1 MGTRSETKFVPDV
14 YLFSSFEQRLALL
27 QGLLDTDGEYCDG
40 RLAFSSAS
48 ERLRDAVRF
57 LVESLGGTARIGV
70 RSEPKYTYKGEQRVG
85 QPSYRLSIAM
95 PAGIRPFRARR
106 GYVDR
111 PKFQP
116 ARHIESIEP
125 EGEAEV
131 ICISVDAP
139 DQLYVTE
146 HCIVTHNTLAS
157 LMCHDPAR
165 GPCVVVAPKSTR
177 AVWLGWMRR
186 LWPETPIGVAI
197 GKKLDKS
204 IIEKHLIFIHYEIAA
219 QWQALFKIGTLIL
232 DEAHYLTNK
241 DSKRSR
247 ACVLLA
253 SRAEKIIAATGTPIY
268 THPIDL
274 WNVLGT
280 IAPGAWGD
288 PYSFGWRY
296 CDPQETAYGTTYD
309 GVSNEAELKAR
320 LSEVMIRRI
329 WKDIK
334 NDLPPISRSISVAE
348 VDDRIRKRLDVLA
361 AKLRS
366 DRTNAAGNLAIYR
379 RQLSEIKLSTTIN
392 EALKIFANGEPQVI
406 WTWHKDLAD
415 SITLKLIEKGVPT
428 FKIHGDI
435 PSDKRDLL
443 IDAWRAVPNGALV
456 ATMAVA
462 QVGIDLS
469 HAHLATFAELDYTPL
484 VIAQAEMRT
493 FDATRPMSITFVV
506 ADHIVDQRMIRSL
519 IGKLGASD
527 PLGLGSAID
536 AITAIRSMLEGPGDE
551 PDMQRFLDDLLES
564 GIE

>member
-1 MGTRSETKFVPDV
+1 MIERHTSHRQSSEWFLANRDDIAPLIIHATPSADHLSVFVPGVSRLPRTTGRFQIHRSHLPLLTVPSAFKFTGYKVFNWLERDR
-14 YLFSSFEQRLALL
+14 RLA
-27 QGLLDTDGEYCDG
+27 DRHIT
-40 RLAFSSAS
+40 
-48 ERLRDAVRF
+48 LRTTQQQAIDYMD
-57 LVESLGGTARIGV
+57 
-70 RSEPKYTYKGEQRVG
+70 P
-85 QPSYRLSIAM
+85 
-95 PAGIRPFRARR
+95 RR
-106 GYVDR
+106 GTLLGDDMR
-111 PKFQP
+111 LGK
-116 ARHIESIEP
+116 
-125 EGEAEV
+125 
-131 ICISVDAP
+131 
-139 DQLYVTE
+139 
-146 HCIVTHNTLAS
+146 TLAS

-165 GPCVVVAPKSTR
+165 GPLVVVAPKSTR

-186 LWPETPIGVAI
+186 LWPETPIGVAV
-197 GKKLDKS
+197 GKALSKEVL
-204 IIEKHLIFIHYEIAA
+204 EKRLIFIHYEIAA

-241 DSKRSR
+241 DSKRSK

-296 CDPQETAYGTTYD
+296 CDPQTTAYGTTYD
-309 GVSNEAELKAR
+309 GVTNEAELKAR

-329 WKDIK
+329 WKDCK
-334 NDLPPISRSISVAE
+334 NDLPPISRSITVAE
-348 VDDRIRKRLDVLA
+348 VDPRTRKRLDVLA
-361 AKLRS
+361 AKLRTE
-366 DRTNAAGNLAIYR
+366 RTNAAANLAIYR

-392 EALKIFANGEPQVI
+392 EALKIFASGEPQVV

-415 SITLKLIEKGVPT
+415 AITLRLIEKGIPT

-435 PSDKRDLL
+435 PSDRRDLL
-443 IDAWRAVPNGALV
+443 IDAWRSVSNGALI

-469 HAHLATFAELDYTPL
+469 HAHLGTFAELDYTPL

-493 FDATRPMSITFVV
+493 FDATRPMSINFIV

-519 IGKLGASD
+519 IGKLSASD